1 MKYTLGSL
9 FDGSIEWRPIRVQDV
24 GKRDCTSSG
33 SVLYAGYSRDN
44 GRENEMT
51 YLLTLRLE
59 NPNADLLSVKEA
71 LAYDLEKYG
80 DLSLVSI
87 SEEQQKQISL
97 WKENDTHDS

>member
-1 MKYTLGSL
+1 
-9 FDGSIEWRPIRVQDV
+9 
-24 GKRDCTSSG
+24 
-33 SVLYAGYSRDN
+33 
-44 GRENEMT
+44 MT

-87 SEEQQKQISL
+87 SEEQQTQVSL
-97 WKENDTHDS
+97 WKENDANDS

>member
-1 MKYTLGSL
+1 
-9 FDGSIEWRPIRVQDV
+9 
-24 GKRDCTSSG
+24 
-33 SVLYAGYSRDN
+33 
-44 GRENEMT
+44 MT

-87 SEEQQKQISL
+87 SEEQQKQVSL